1 MVVRCA
7 PPLIYNIGVLTCVL
21 SSLWL
26 VGSQA
31 SAKTQPND
39 PEYQA
44 VYKLPSWIDS
54 VVSLCPWQSRSG
66 SGYLRVIR
74 TKANTGH
81 GLYLQWI
88 RNGLKVS
95 GSTPISTVKVEEI
108 GDQYQLLLEMPT
120 AQLGEGECKLTSRAE
135 DAVNERRYLLDIR
148 VEGPGDYRL
157 EVTRKLS
164 GGR

>member
-1 MVVRCA
+1 MVVRYA
-7 PPLIYNIGVLTCVL
+7 PLKIHKVGIVCFAL
-21 SSLWL
+21 SNLWL
-26 VGSQA
+26 LSPQA
-31 SAKTQPND
+31 LAKPHTD
-39 PEYQA
+39 DLEYQSI
-44 VYKLPSWIDS
+44 YKLPSWIDS
-54 VVSLCPWQSRSG
+54 VASLCPWQSKSG

-74 TKANTGH
+74 TKANSGH

-120 AQLGEGECKLTSRAE
+120 AQLGQGECKLTSRAE